1 MEPARQRLFARWP
14 ALQRLVRWR
23 TYWSL
28 EARAPLFVRLPG
40 LARFVER
47 IALRE
52 LAAAVPDP
60 ATRAALTPDYRIGC
74 KRILLSNDYWPTF
87 ARPDVSLVTSP
98 IARVEPDAVVTADGA
113 RHEVDV
119 LVLGTGFDVNG
130 STDRID
136 IRGLGGRTL
145 AEAWSG
151 GMHTN
156 LGITVAGF
164 PELYL
169 LLGPEHRAR
178 ATTAS

>member
-1 MEPARQRLFARWP
+1 MTKHDQEWSPARQRLFARWP

-74 KRILLSNDYWPTF
+74 KRILLSNDYWPAF
-87 ARPDVSLVTSP
+87 AR
-98 IARVEPDAVVTADGA
+98 ARRQPRHRRHRAGRADAVVTADGA

-119 LVLGTGFDVNG
+119 SSSAPG
-130 STDRID
+130 ST
-136 IRGLGGRTL
+136 
-145 AEAWSG
+145 
-151 GMHTN
+151 
-156 LGITVAGF
+156 
-164 PELYL
+164 
-169 LLGPEHRAR
+169 
-178 ATTAS
+178 